1 MGKKLPWILGAGA
14 AGGGLAA
21 GFMLGKKVGKATGA
35 KAAQAKAAAAG
46 HAASP
51 KQKRDTPTSSKPV
64 VIVGGGNAGLAA
76 AYELE
81 KAGVDYVLYEA
92 SDRLGGRV
100 GLVHVGE
107 YEYATGA
114 GFTEPQWKKTF
125 EYLNEFGMM
134 DKVHRIDRQVYGFWY
149 EGKVHYI
156 PLGGGKDD
164 MQQMLAF
171 RGLPAR
177 IVPQLLRF
185 LPQFLKY
192 TRGIDENHDFSSL
205 AELSAMSTAEF
216 GRKYGGEDVVDRI
229 LTPFLGTMVLTT
241 AEQVSIAHP
250 IALMSLMQGMCS
262 IDGGLSSINDEIIKR
277 VGHKCKLNTP
287 VKKVVIENA
296 NVKGIELESGFVE
309 ADQVVLAVDAE
320 TALAIAP
327 DLPPAIADP
336 LGTCKYSAS
345 WNYIIGCEK
354 GVTPEDF
361 FAVFIPGSE
370 DSILTTIFDENG
382 ALKNNPEGTSVLHA
396 FTAGWHDDEL
406 GAMTQEERDR
416 AVIKEVQK
424 FFPDVPD
431 EPAFV
436 HSIRYDR
443 AVNLEKP
450 GQYVAIQDLLKH
462 HFNDVRGLHLA
473 GEYLFL
479 IACTEGA
486 WSTGA
491 DAGQA
496 VVDELW
502 Y

>member
-1 MGKKLPWILGAGA
+1 MKKLPLVMGIGA
-14 AGGGLAA
+14 AVGGTAVALKARKDADEKALA
-21 GFMLGKKVGKATGA
+21 KR
-35 KAAQAKAAAAG
+35 AAARKAYND
-46 HAASP
+46 
-51 KQKRDTPTSSKPV
+51 KQIELTELKKKAKEGVEGKV

-92 SDRLGGRV
+92 SGRLGGRV
-100 GLVHVGE
+100 GLEHVGE

-149 EGKVHYI
+149 KGKIHYL
-156 PLGGGKDD
+156 PLGGKMDLT
-164 MQQMLAF
+164 QMLQF

-177 IVPQLLRF
+177 IVSQAAKF

-192 TRGIDENHDFSSL
+192 TKGIDENHDFSSL
-205 AELSAMSTAEF
+205 AELSKMSTAEF
-216 GRKYGGEDVVDRI
+216 GRKYGGEDIVDRV
-229 LTPFLGTMVLTT
+229 LTPFLGTMVLTK
-241 AEQVSIAHP
+241 AEEVSIAHP

-277 VGHKCKLNTP
+277 VGDKCQLNTP
-287 VKKVVIENA
+287 VQKVVIEDGC
-296 NVKGIELESGFVE
+296 VKGVQLADGFVE

-327 DLPPAIADP
+327 DLPPAMADP
-336 LGTCKYSAS
+336 LSTCKYSAS
-345 WNYIIGCEK
+345 WNYIIGVEK
-354 GVTPEDF
+354 GVTPPDF

-382 ALKNNPEGTSVLHA
+382 ALKNNPAGTSVLHA
-396 FTAGWHDDEL
+396 FTAGWHDEEL
-406 GAMTQEERDR
+406 FAMTQEERDR

-436 HSIRYDR
+436 RSIRYDR

-450 GQYVAIQDLLKH
+450 GQYVAIQDLLNN
-462 HFNDVRGLHLA
+462 HFDDVKGLHLA

-491 DAGQA
+491 DAGLA
-496 VVDELW
+496 ALRDLVG
-502 Y
+502 

>member
-1 MGKKLPWILGAGA
+1 MGNKLPWILGVGAA
-14 AGGGLAA
+14 AGGLTA
-21 GFMLGKKVGKATGA
+21 GYLVGKKSAGVKKPQGKALTGN
-35 KAAQAKAAAAG
+35 G
-46 HAASP
+46 HLDSP
-51 KQKRDTPTSSKPV
+51 KHKRSQPTSDKPV

-81 KAGVDYVLYEA
+81 KARVDYVLYEA

-149 EGKVHYI
+149 KGKVHYI
-156 PLGGGKDD
+156 PVGGK
-164 MQQMLAF
+164 MNLNQLRQMLSF
-171 RGLPAR
+171 RGLPLG
-177 IVPQLLRF
+177 IIPQFIKF
-185 LPQFLKY
+185 LPHFLKY
-192 TRGIDENHDFSSL
+192 TRGIDESHDFSSL

-216 GRKYGGEDVVDRI
+216 GLKYGGEDVVDRVM
-229 LTPFLGTMVLTT
+229 TPFLGTMVLTN
-241 AEQVSIAHP
+241 AGQVSIAHP

-277 VGHKCKLNTP
+277 VGQNCRLNTP
-287 VKKVVIENA
+287 VKKVVIEDGI
-296 NVKGIELESGFVE
+296 VKGVELADEFVE

-320 TALAIAP
+320 VALAIAP
-327 DLPPAIADP
+327 DLPASMADP
-336 LGTCKYSAS
+336 LATCKYSSS
-345 WNYIIGCEK
+345 WNYIIGVEK
-354 GVTPEDF
+354 GVTPDDF
-361 FAVFIPGSE
+361 LAVFIPGSE
-370 DSILTTIFDENG
+370 DSILTTVFDENG
-382 ALKNNPEGTSVLHA
+382 CLKNNPAGSSVLHA

-406 GAMTQEERDR
+406 NAMTKEERDR

-431 EPAFV
+431 EPVFV

-443 AVNLEKP
+443 AINLEKP
-450 GQYVAIQDLLKH
+450 GQYVAIQDLLKN

-491 DAGQA
+491 DAGLA